1 MQRILALL
9 FALAL
14 PGGIALGQSLGELA
28 ENTRKKRK
36 GGAKTYSEEDLKKR
50 SEAPSPSPGVPDPG
64 RAAAAGAT
72 GGGGEGGS
80 VESGAGG
87 EGGEDGEGAGRSA
100 GRNDEAYWRTQ
111 AASHRAALQRAERR
125 IAAAQRRLNA
135 LMSDLVP
142 TNVTDPFQ
150 QQTLEGERAKAR
162 RELEEAEKELELAE
176 DAFHEFEE
184 EARRKAVPPGWLEER

>member
-1 MQRILALL
+1 MHRIAALWL
-9 FALAL
+9 ALAL
-14 PGGIALGQSLGELA
+14 PSGMALGQSLGELA
-28 ENTRKKRK
+28 ENTKKKRK

-80 VESGAGG
+80 VESGGGG
-87 EGGEDGEGAGRSA
+87 EGGEGAGRSA
-100 GRNDEAYWRTQ
+100 GRNDQAYWRTQ
-111 AASHRAALQRAERR
+111 AASHRAAMQRAEQR
-125 IAAAQRRLNA
+125 IAAAQQRLNT

-142 TNVTDPFQ
+142 TNPANPFQ
-150 QQTLEGERAKAR
+150 QQTLEAERAKAR